1 MLGGNRTASEEV
13 DVLII
18 GAGMAG
24 GALAKR
30 LSDHGVSVVCL
41 EQGREIH
48 PMELP
53 HMSESWELEKTRDH
67 SPQPNV
73 RAWPEDYPVM
83 GEAKSTIRMVNG
95 VGGSALRYSAHWPRL
110 KPVDFRKGTEHGLAP
125 DWPISY
131 EDLEP
136 FFEINDN
143 EMGIA
148 GLPGDPAQPPKN
160 SKVLPHIP
168 LGEFGRT
175 IAGGFERLGW
185 HWWPL
190 DNAIVTQQFDDR
202 LPCNHCGQCVLGC
215 PRGSVSTSMTSYWPR
230 AVRNGAS
237 LRTWCRVERIVVK
250 DGRATGAVYVDLLTG
265 ERQQQNARVVIVAS
279 NGIGTPRLL
288 LMSNEGANQE
298 GIANSSGLVG
308 KNLMFH
314 PQAFVEGIFDEPMDS
329 FKGARG
335 APLYS
340 QEFYDTDVGRGFVNG
355 FSLLLV
361 RAPGAGYAATGYA
374 TFPPIAWGERHHD
387 EFKRMFNHHAWFIVM
402 GEDLPLER
410 NTVTLD
416 PVLKDGSGLPAPKIS
431 YRMHDQDRDLVKF
444 GIARGEDVM
453 RAAGASLVSNSG
465 VLEQPPGYHLLGTA
479 RMGNDPRSS
488 VTNKFHRSWDIPNL
502 FICDGSSMPTSAG
515 VNPTSTI
522 GAMAVRLAD
531 HLVRNRA
538 TAAGIKRT
546 TADC

>member
-1 MLGGNRTASEEV
+1 MLGCDRTPGDEV

-30 LSDHGVSVVCL
+30 LSDQGVQVVCL
-41 EQGREIH
+41 EQGREVH

-53 HMSESWELEKTRDH
+53 HFSETWELDKTRNH
-67 SPQPNV
+67 SPQPNI
-73 RAWPEDYPVM
+73 RNWPEDYPVS
-83 GEAKSTIRMVNG
+83 GEEKTNIRMVNG

-110 KPVDFRKGTEHGLAP
+110 RPADFRKGTEHGLAP

-148 GLPGDPAQPPKN
+148 GLPGDPAYPPKA

-168 LGEFGRT
+168 LGKFGKT
-175 IAGGFERLGW
+175 VAGGFEKLGW

-190 DNAIVTQQFDDR
+190 DNAIITQGYDDR
-202 LPCNHCGQCVLGC
+202 LACNNCGQCVLGC

-230 AVRNGAS
+230 AVRNGAK

-250 DGRATGAVYVDLLTG
+250 DGRAIGAVYVDLSTG
-265 ERQQQNARVVIVAS
+265 ERHQQNARVVIVAS

-288 LMSNEGANQE
+288 LMSGNSND

-314 PQAFVEGIFDEPMDS
+314 PQAFVEGIFDEPLDS

-340 QEFYDTDVGRGFVNG
+340 QEFYETDVSRGFVNG

-374 TFPPIAWGERHHD
+374 TFPPVAWGARHHD

-410 NTVTLD
+410 NRVTLD
-416 PVLKDGSGLPAPKIS
+416 PVLKDSSGLPAPKIS
-431 YRMHDQDRDLVKF
+431 YRMHDQDRRLVNY
-444 GIARGEDVM
+444 GIERASEALK
-453 RAAGASLVSNSG
+453 AAGASMTNSSG

-479 RMGNDPRSS
+479 RMGSDAQNS
-488 VTNKFHRSWDIPNL
+488 VTNMNHRSWDIPNL

-531 HLVRNRA
+531 YLIRNRRSVSSV
-538 TAAGIKRT
+538 KRT
-546 TADC
+546 LVDC